1 MTIHEQKNI
10 LSIPE
15 LEYYNQDFRST
26 LIFSPTYWFSHEK
39 SIPKRLHLVVR
50 YPVGADGLEVV
61 KYLMDYRGCTV
72 GCGAFQDTTRGE
84 AFHAM
89 QLLVDSMAGK
99 LTAERPWYK
108 RHFSSQI
115 TKSISQ
121 TLMQEI
127 AHQES
132 ASLRH

>member
-1 MTIHEQKNI
+1 MLEALQTLAYIVDLQSLQEELKEWNLLTIHEQKNI

-61 KYLMDYRGCTV
+61 KCLMDYRGCTV

-99 LTAERPWYK
+99 STYR
-108 RHFSSQI
+108 
-115 TKSISQ
+115 
-121 TLMQEI
+121 
-127 AHQES
+127 
-132 ASLRH
+132 

>member
-1 MTIHEQKNI
+1 MLEALQTLAYIVDLQSLQEELKEWNLLTIHEQKNI

-99 LTAERPWYK
+99 STYR
-108 RHFSSQI
+108 
-115 TKSISQ
+115 
-121 TLMQEI
+121 
-127 AHQES
+127 
-132 ASLRH
+132 